1 MKSNHIIKALAGG
14 VILMASGVLSSC
26 GDHFQPDYPWMIG
39 KGEEQTGNNNDGPVP
54 PENLEVLEGELKGAI
69 PFMINYSHE
78 PTGTWAPH
86 KYQYY
91 RTNSIDGYA
100 GYWTPTKATF
110 AFGGPLPN
118 LYTYPND
125 YLGGPSDNQVF
136 TTSWSAMYYAT
147 EMGMPAWR
155 AIALIIQ
162 AYSAHEIVD
171 FYGTMPLTAWRTRNT
186 TPPLHYER
194 GDSVYMQL
202 FRDLA
207 EAKAILRETQP
218 TATDLGRI
226 EDIAR
231 QKTISQGDW
240 MRWVKF
246 ANCIQLRMA
255 MNIVKWDPS
264 MAQRLAEEA
273 VADGVLT
280 EGELD
285 FGYHQNTSDCCLYF
299 ICNSWHDIRVG
310 ASIENI
316 LKHFNCP
323 LLDRWFDGN
332 SYSITDRQTS
342 LITPAG
348 SGVFGIRGG
357 INMINLNVTGKDKG
371 GYGPFG
377 CLSGEFRYMHQDFFK
392 RAECFML
399 RAEGAVRGWN
409 MGGTAQEF
417 YETAIRIAFKD
428 NGIESDEVIREYLD
442 QETCDRADYV
452 DPFNSQH
459 NINGRVLCGV
469 KWNEGDSP
477 ELKLEKIISQKYI
490 VNFPMGAEAWTNFRR
505 TGYPR
510 LFPPYLC
517 EMPGMDPELQL
528 RRIPAVRNTD
538 NYLEIASMTEALGGE
553 AEDSGVRVFWD
564 VATEERGEVSPDT
577 GEPLVIPH
585 NF

>member
-1 MKSNHIIKALAGG
+1 MKSINTIKALAGG
-14 VILMASGVLSSC
+14 AVLFAAGMLCSC

-39 KGEEQTGNNNDGPVP
+39 QAGGNNNNDSDGPVP

-110 AFGGPLPN
+110 SFGGPLPN

-125 YLGGPSDNQVF
+125 YLGGPSDNQIF
-136 TTSWSAMYYAT
+136 TTSWSAIHYA
-147 EMGMPAWR
+147 EDMGMPAWK

-171 FYGTMPLTAWRTRNT
+171 FYGTMPLTAWRKRDT

-202 FRDLA
+202 FRDLD

-218 TATDLGRI
+218 TAADLGRI
-226 EDIAR
+226 EDFD
-231 QKTISQGDW
+231 QKKTISQGDYT
-240 MRWVKF
+240 RWIKF

-255 MNIVKWDPS
+255 MNIVKWDPAY
-264 MAQRLAEEA
+264 AQNRAEAA

-280 EGELD
+280 ADELD
-285 FGYHQNTSDCCLYF
+285 LGYYHDTSDCCLYF
-299 ICNSWHDIRVG
+299 ICNTWHDIRVG

-316 LKHFNCP
+316 LKHFNSP
-323 LLDRWFDGN
+323 LLNLWFDGN
-332 SYSITDRQTS
+332 SYAITDRQTS
-342 LITPAG
+342 LITPSG
-348 SGVFGIRGG
+348 SGVFGIRAG
-357 INMINLNVTGKDKG
+357 INMLNLNVTGKDKG

-377 CLSGEFRYMHQDFFK
+377 CLSGNFRYMHQDFFK
-392 RAECFML
+392 RAEAYML
-399 RAEGAVRGWN
+399 RAEGALRGWA
-409 MGGTAQEF
+409 MGGTAKEF
-417 YETAIRIAFKD
+417 YETAIRISMID
-428 NGIESDEVIREYLD
+428 NGVEDEQAIEDYIN
-442 QETCDRADYV
+442 QEDCPRVDYE

-459 NINGRVLCGV
+459 NIQGRVLCNV
-469 KWNEGDSP
+469 KWDDNDSQ
-477 ELKLEKIISQKYI
+477 ELKLEKIITQKYI
-490 VNFPMGAEAWTNFRR
+490 ANFPMGAEAWTNFRR

-510 LFPPYLC
+510 LFPPYLND
-517 EMPGMDPELQL
+517 MPGVDTELQI

-538 NYLEIASMTEALGGE
+538 NYLEIASMTEALEGE
-553 AEDSGVRVFWD
+553 AENAGVRVFWD
-564 VATEERGEVSPDT
+564 IPTEERGEVFPEN
-577 GEPLVIPH
+577 GFQLVIPK